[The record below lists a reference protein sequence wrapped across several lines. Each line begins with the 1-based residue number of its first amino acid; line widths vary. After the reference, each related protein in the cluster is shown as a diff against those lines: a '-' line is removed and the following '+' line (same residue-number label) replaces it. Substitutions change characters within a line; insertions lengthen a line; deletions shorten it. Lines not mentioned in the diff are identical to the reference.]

1 MAYTSNKKTLAV
13 ETIFDVILVVTWI
26 LPMGTVVG
34 LNHICSGWNE
44 GSISSGTC
52 AISLFTSF
60 YRSVMEIFFMYLWTG
75 YWIPVLLIAFFAYI
89 GTVFCKIRRFF
100 FKKQPQKKLK
110 NNLFG
115 FVVWGVSTVII
126 SNIILIFFRS

>member
-1 MAYTSNKKTLAV
+1 MANASNKKTLAV

-34 LNHICSGWNE
+34 LNQICSGWNE
-44 GSISSGTC
+44 GSMSSGAC

-75 YWIPVLLIAFFAYI
+75 YWIPVLLIALFAYM
-89 GTVFCKIRRFF
+89 GTTFYKIRRFF
-100 FKKQPQKKLK
+100 CKKQLQQKLK

-115 FVVWGVSTVII
+115 FAVWGISTVII